1 MMDLS
6 QLEACTQELSSA
18 LQSLITN
25 NHNAMLSLSSQG
37 ASQGQQP
44 NCPDALNEASRVR
57 ELALANLAK
66 LQIMLSGPADFL
78 QQMALQT
85 QLLACIQWLGEFQ
98 VPACIPLDGSALM
111 KDVSDLLGVPEGQ
124 LGRIIRMASLGGF
137 LQEPTPGHVAHSPL
151 SAAFVAKPSYLD
163 AAMFLAGT
171 AAPAAWKMVAETK
184 QARDSPQQAPRD
196 MVIRRRFFDNVDQV
210 ELPRMQRQ
218 WSAYLRYGLGH
229 YCDTATDI
237 LTCLAPLQ
245 MGAALVVEVGA
256 RSTERVLAL
265 ANKNPSL
272 RLIAQLSPAAA
283 ASSSSSSS
291 SASSSIHKNGIASL
305 KLRHPRI
312 QVQYRAPGTPQ
323 LVEDAAVY
331 IINFPIPEPG
341 ATWTPLMHELDSEL
355 RAHLAALHKRPAA
368 TIVLTT
374 PALPERGTVH
384 AEPGVGSLLR
394 DLALMQLANERE
406 HELSEIISLL
416 NGMSDEQGRLVLMNK
431 VRSGGLDGA
440 VALEIKYQTYP
451 DR

>member
-1 MMDLS
+1 MIDVS
-6 QLEACTQELSSA
+6 QLEACTRELSNA
-18 LQSLITN
+18 LQTLITK
-25 NHNAMLSLSSQG
+25 HHDIVLSHTSPETSQVR
-37 ASQGQQP
+37 ANS
-44 NCPDALNEASRVR
+44 PDAYRAR

-66 LQIMLSGPADFL
+66 LQTMLSGPADFL

-111 KDVSDLLGVPEGQ
+111 KDVSDLIGVSETQ
-124 LGRIIRMASLGGF
+124 LGRIIRVASLGGF

-171 AAPAAWKMVAETK
+171 AAPAAWKMAAVTK
-184 QARDSPQQAPRD
+184 QARDSPEQAQRD
-196 MVIRRRFFDNVDQV
+196 VVLHKRFFEDVEEA
-210 ELPRMQRQ
+210 ELPRLQRQ
-218 WSAYLRYGLGH
+218 WQAYLRYGLGH

-237 LTCLAPLQ
+237 LSCLETLQ
-245 MGAALVVEVGA
+245 KDTALVVEVGA

-272 RLIAQLSPAAA
+272 RLIAQLRPVF
-283 ASSSSSSS
+283 S
-291 SASSSIHKNGIASL
+291 SASSSFMGKNGNPAL

-323 LVEDAAVY
+323 PVEDAAVY
-331 IINFPIPEPG
+331 IINFPLPEPG
-341 ATWTPLMHELDSEL
+341 ATWTSLMEEIDNEL
-355 RAHLAALHKRPAA
+355 RAHLIALQKRPAA
-368 TIVLTT
+368 TLVLTV

-384 AEPGVGSLLR
+384 AEPGIGSRLR
-394 DLALMQLANERE
+394 DLALMQLSNERE
-406 HELSEIISLL
+406 HEMSEIISLL
-416 NGMSDEQGRLVLMNK
+416 NGMSDGHGRLVLMNK
-431 VRSGGLDGA
+431 VRSVGHDGA
-440 VALEIKYQTYP
+440 VALEIKYQAYP

>member
-1 MMDLS
+1 MIDLS
-6 QLEACTQELSSA
+6 QLEACTLELSSA
-18 LQSLITN
+18 LQTLITKD
-25 NHNAMLSLSSQG
+25 HHTVFSHTDSATSEARADS
-37 ASQGQQP
+37 
-44 NCPDALNEASRVR
+44 PDAYRAR

-111 KDVSDLLGVPEGQ
+111 KDVSDLIGVSETQ
-124 LGRIIRMASLGGF
+124 LGRIIRVASLGGF

-171 AAPAAWKMVAETK
+171 AAPAAWKMAAVTK
-184 QARDSPQQAPRD
+184 QARISPEQMQRE
-196 MVIRRRFFDNVDQV
+196 VVFHKRFFEDVEEA
-210 ELPRMQRQ
+210 ELPRLQRQ
-218 WSAYLRYGLGH
+218 WQAYLRYGLGH

-237 LTCLAPLQ
+237 LTCLETLQ
-245 MGAALVVEVGA
+245 MDAGMVVEVGA

-272 RLIAQLSPAAA
+272 RLIAQLRPCF
-283 ASSSSSSS
+283 S
-291 SASSSIHKNGIASL
+291 SASSSSIGKNGNSAL

-323 LVEDAAVY
+323 PVEDAAIY

-341 ATWTPLMHELDSEL
+341 ATWTSLMEEIENEL
-355 RAHLAALHKRPAA
+355 RAHLTALQKRPTA
-368 TIVLTT
+368 ILVLTV
-374 PALPERGTVH
+374 PALPERGTIH
-384 AEPGVGSLLR
+384 AEPGIESRLR
-394 DLALMQLANERE
+394 DLALMQLSNERE
-406 HELSEIISLL
+406 HEMSEIISLL
-416 NGMSDEQGRLVLMNK
+416 NGMSDGHGRLVLMNK
-431 VRSGGLDGA
+431 VRSVGHDGA
-440 VALEIKYQTYP
+440 VALEIKYQAYP